1 MSFFVTRPPEPVPGT
16 WDGSIPCSPA
26 MRATTGDTNA
36 LPLPLGVGAA
46 DGAGAADGSGA
57 VGAGVSAGDAASA
70 SAAASAVAGAGASS
84 AAGVGASGSA
94 APAAGASE
102 ADPPICPS
110 FVPTSTVSPSWTRI
124 CVSVPEPGLGTSVST
139 LSVEISSSG
148 SSASTCSP
156 SCFSQRVIVPSETD
170 TPICG
175 ITTSTAVSVAMCFSL
190 VLRELAQTGDDV
202 VDLRDECLLERRRE
216 RDGRIGS
223 GEALHRR
230 VEILE
235 RLLRDRR
242 RDLAAEAAGARV
254 FVQDE
259 HFRRLPHCLEHGC
272 LVPRH
277 DGAQVE
283 DLDGGAVGG
292 ELLRRF
298 VGRIDHRAPRDHR
311 YVAAFAVDAR
321 LAERCRVALLRDLAL
336 DPPVK
341 VLVLEVEDGAR
352 VLDRADQEALRVLRR
367 RRADAFQ
374 ARDVRE
380 RRLGVLGVERPAREA
395 AARREADDHRHRSSG
410 APTLLRGDRDELVPG
425 ARDEVGELHLR
436 DRAEPHDRSAG
447 AAADDGG
454 LGERCI
460 DDAPRPELLLEAERD
475 LEGAAVDADV
485 LADEEHALVAPHLRA
500 ETVRDRLEIGQLW
513 HV

>member
-1 MSFFVTRPPEPVPGT
+1 MREKSTSIALVTWAAVSSERRMCSAMPRRIAVIGSTISPASVSPAATGAGAGGLGGAGGASAGGLGGAGGASAGGGVAGASGVGAASSGAAGGCCAPPDSTNARMSFFVTRPPEPVPGT

-94 APAAGASE
+94 ASAAGASE
-102 ADPPICPS
+102 ADPPIWPS

-124 CVSVPEPGLGTSVST
+124 CVSVPDPGLGTSVST

-254 FVQDE
+254 LVQDE
-259 HFRRLPHCLEHGC
+259 YFRRLPHRLEHGC

-283 DLDGGAVGG
+283 DLD
-292 ELLRRF
+292 
-298 VGRIDHRAPRDHR
+298 
-311 YVAAFAVDAR
+311 
-321 LAERCRVALLRDLAL
+321 
-336 DPPVK
+336 
-341 VLVLEVEDGAR
+341 
-352 VLDRADQEALRVLRR
+352 
-367 RRADAFQ
+367 
-374 ARDVRE
+374 
-380 RRLGVLGVERPAREA
+380 
-395 AARREADDHRHRSSG
+395 
-410 APTLLRGDRDELVPG
+410 
-425 ARDEVGELHLR
+425 
-436 DRAEPHDRSAG
+436 
-447 AAADDGG
+447 
-454 LGERCI
+454 
-460 DDAPRPELLLEAERD
+460 
-475 LEGAAVDADV
+475 
-485 LADEEHALVAPHLRA
+485 
-500 ETVRDRLEIGQLW
+500 
-513 HV
+513 